1 MKLKFAAIG
10 SNVLV
15 AEEIKRAVQSIF
27 YKDIDIESYTL
38 DMLPAKKMADLYI
51 CATTQFEKLCQFV
64 SPVKVVCLEL
74 MPSSRFF
81 LSVGRIPRGE
91 RVYIWNN
98 HLKYAQILEEYC
110 QRLGILDIIFE
121 PLPYANLSVD
131 DVLFKLKQANYI
143 MGVDC
148 FIEGDLWEN
157 EKYRKSLQPSVVLI
171 KAQRVASIQS
181 ASRLLRE
188 IAKLMGKAILLKRQ
202 KLQIRDRDEDEDAA
216 DHLLVY
222 AEQAVALIRDSI
234 NKAVY
239 NQISPEI
246 SRACVGQETDGQL
259 QLKGTCFEE
268 KLAGIDELHCVLS
281 DLCDKLRLIE
291 AGSE

>member
-27 YKDIDIESYTL
+27 YKDIEIESYTL
-38 DMLPAKKMADLYI
+38 DSLPEKKMADLYI

-91 RVYIWNN
+91 RIYIWNN

-110 QRLGILDIIFE
+110 QRIGILDIIFE
-121 PLPYANLSVD
+121 PLPYD
-131 DVLFKLKQANYI
+131 DLPVEAVLFKLKQANYI

-148 FIEGDLWEN
+148 FIDGDLLEN
-157 EKYRKSLQPSVVLI
+157 EQYRKSLHPSVALI
-171 KAQRVASIQS
+171 KAQRVPSIQS
-181 ASRLLRE
+181 ASRLLRA
-188 IAKLMGKAILLKRQ
+188 IAKLMGKAILLRRQ
-202 KLQIRDRDEDEDAA
+202 KLQRLERDEDGAA
-216 DHLLVY
+216 ALLVY
-222 AEQAVALIRDSI
+222 AEQAVELIRDSI

-246 SRACVGQETDGQL
+246 AKERARHAADGEL
-259 QLKGTCFEE
+259 PLKGRCFEE
-268 KLAGIDELHCVLS
+268 NLAGIDEMYAVLS

-291 AGSE
+291 VGRE

>member
-15 AEEIKRAVQSIF
+15 AEEIKRAVQSVF
-27 YKDIDIESYTL
+27 YKDIEIESYTL
-38 DMLPAKKMADLYI
+38 DMLPTKKMPDLYI

-64 SPVKVVCLEL
+64 PAVKVVCLEL

-98 HLKYAQILEEYC
+98 HLKYAQILEGYC
-110 QRLGILDIIFE
+110 QRLGILDICFE
-121 PLPYANLSVD
+121 PLPYDDLPVQ
-131 DVLFKLKQANYI
+131 DVLFKLKHANYI

-148 FIEGDLWEN
+148 FIEGDLWGN
-157 EKYRKSLQPSVVLI
+157 EQYREGLQPNVILI

-181 ASRLLRE
+181 ASRLLQA
-188 IAKLMGKAILLKRQ
+188 IAKLMGNVILLKRQ
-202 KLQIRDRDEDEDAA
+202 KLQSSERDGDAA
-216 DHLLVY
+216 VSLLIY
-222 AEQAVALIRDSI
+222 AEQAVDLIRDSI

-246 SRACVGQETDGQL
+246 SRERAGQKVDEKL
-259 QLKGTCFEE
+259 QVKGTCFEE
-268 KLAGIDELHCVLS
+268 KLAGIDELQYILS
-281 DLCDKLRLIE
+281 DLCNKLSLIE